1 MKYFISILTGLSLIT
16 ASAQAQF
23 IENGTIEYTK
33 TMNLHLNMKLEF
45 ADRMGEGMDDFLKMV
60 PKNATKLYIMTFDQN
75 KSMYRYD
82 KDGPEKVPSF
92 GGKDPA
98 SENIV
103 FKDFKN
109 NTYKAEKEVFG
120 TLFNVEDSIPTY
132 TWKIDDEIRQI
143 AGYNCRKATTI
154 INDSVY
160 VVAYYTDEIMV
171 SGGPESFGG
180 LPGMILG
187 LAIPRLYST
196 WFATKIELLPYDAS
210 LEKPIN
216 EKKAKKVNRVGL
228 IEALKPSLAEW
239 GNFGTSVL
247 YKANL

>member
-103 FKDFKN
+103 YKDFKN

>member
-1 MKYFISILTGLSLIT
+1 MKYLISILTGLSLIT
-16 ASAQAQF
+16 AKAQAQF

-103 FKDFKN
+103 YKDFKN
-109 NTYKAEKEVFG
+109 NTYRAEKEVFG

-239 GNFGTSVL
+239 GNFGTNVL